1 MKEGTH
7 KVLIGGT
14 WREPRG
20 PARSFAAVDPA
31 TGNSLPGLYPVSDFA
46 ELEEALK
53 AARGAAGEL
62 RAFGPDGVARFLDL
76 FAAAAEAR
84 REELVAIAHRE
95 TALPEEPRLRS
106 TEFPR
111 LTDQLRQA
119 AAASRDRS
127 WCRATIDTKLD
138 LRSKYGPL
146 GGPVIVFS
154 PNNFPFAFNAVGGGD
169 FAAAVAAGNP
179 VIAKANP
186 GHPGTTRLLAE
197 AAIEALRAS
206 GLPAALVQMVYHFE
220 ARDGLRLVAHPL
232 TAATAFTG
240 SRSAG
245 LQLKEAADKAGK
257 PISLELSSLNPV
269 FILPGAAAERGPEI
283 AAELAAS
290 CTLGS
295 GQFCTKPGL
304 VVLVDDGSGRSCL
317 EALKRNFEAQ
327 PAGVLLAEPV
337 LAGIQ
342 KSVDA
347 LLRARATLV
356 AGGRAVEGPGFRF
369 APTLFRTT
377 GRLFLSAPEA
387 FAVEVFGAFAV
398 AVLADGFDEMKEVA
412 ARLEGNL
419 TAAVYSA
426 RSGEDDAL
434 YDRLEPL
441 LRVKVG
447 RLLNDKMP
455 TGVAVSPAMVHG
467 GPFPATGH
475 PGFTSVGIPAALL
488 RFAALHGYDHVR
500 PHRLPP
506 ELRDENPTGRMWR
519 LVDGEWT
526 QRDVKPAL

>member
-1 MKEGTH
+1 MTIEIH
-7 KVLIGGT
+7 KVLISGEWRTPRAAGGT
-14 WREPRG
+14 
-20 PARSFAAVDPA
+20 FAAVDPM
-31 TGNSLPGLYPVSDFA
+31 TGDPLPGLYPVSCFA
-46 ELEEALK
+46 DLEEALH
-53 AARGAAGEL
+53 AVQVAVRDL
-62 RAFGPDGVARFLDL
+62 RSFGPDGVARFLDL
-76 FAAAAEAR
+76 FASAAEAR
-84 REELVAIAHRE
+84 REELVAMAHRE

-127 WCRATIDTKLD
+127 WCRATIDTKRN

-146 GGPVIVFS
+146 AGPVIVFS

-197 AAIEALRAS
+197 AAVEALRAS
-206 GLPAALVQMVYHFE
+206 GLPPALVQMVYHFE

-232 TAATAFTG
+232 TGATAFTG
-240 SRSAG
+240 SRPAG
-245 LQLKEAADKAGK
+245 LSLKEAADRAGK

-269 FILPGAAAERGPEI
+269 FILPGALAERGDEI
-283 AAELAAS
+283 AAELGVS

-295 GQFCTKPGL
+295 GQFCTKPGM
-304 VVLVDDGSGRSCL
+304 VVFIDDESGRSFL
-317 EALKRNFEAQ
+317 EALKRDFETQ
-327 PAGVLLAEPV
+327 PAGYLLSAHV
-337 LAGIQ
+337 LAGMR

-347 LLRARATLV
+347 LLRARAVLV
-356 AGGRAVEGPGFRF
+356 AGGRALDGPGFRF
-369 APTLFRTT
+369 APTLFRTS
-377 GRLFLSAPEA
+377 GRLFLAAPQA
-387 FAVEVFGAFAV
+387 FGVEVFGAFSIV
-398 AVLADGFDEMKEVA
+398 VLVEGLDEMKEVA

-419 TAAVYSA
+419 TASVYSA
-426 RSGEDDAL
+426 RAGEDDTL
-434 YDRLEPL
+434 YDRLEPF
-441 LRVKVG
+441 LRARAG

-475 PGFTSVGIPAALL
+475 PGFTSVGIPASLL
-488 RFAALHGYDHVR
+488 RFAALHGYDNVR

-519 LVDGEWT
+519 LIDGEWT
-526 QRDVKPAL
+526 QRSL